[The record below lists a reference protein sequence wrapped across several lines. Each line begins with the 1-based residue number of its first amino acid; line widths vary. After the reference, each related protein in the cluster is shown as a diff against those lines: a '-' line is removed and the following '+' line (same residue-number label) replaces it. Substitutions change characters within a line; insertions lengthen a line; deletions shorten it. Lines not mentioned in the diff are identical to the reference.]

1 MKKIIILFILLN
13 FSISVYGA
21 ENNIKPNS
29 EEKLIYPFSIGAL
42 GFGYIST
49 SPDSDLLGSGG
60 GAGINFKYNVN
71 KYFALGVEGDMTASR
86 NGTNSTT
93 FGGVR
98 FLLIAQNET
107 ERDKNGFVPWGA
119 FALGTLMGNGS
130 YENGTFNYK
139 NFSGFDISLMIG
151 LRYNYKRAYF
161 GIGADFTYG
170 ETIAEVQAAELYP
183 NQDFFII
190 GTNIFLEAGYRF

>member
-1 MKKIIILFILLN
+1 MRFIIGLFIILFS
-13 FSISVYGA
+13 FSSAFALDDDMSFGLYG
-21 ENNIKPNS
+21 
-29 EEKLIYPFSIGAL
+29 Y
-42 GFGYIST
+42 GYIPMET
-49 SPDSDLLGSGG
+49 DKNLIGYGG
-60 GAGINFKYNVN
+60 GGGFKLQYDLN
-71 KYFALGVEGDMTASR
+71 KYFALGLEGDITASR

-107 ERDKNGFVPWGA
+107 EKDKNGFVPWGA